1 MGTVVDMSKVNTTVI
16 KQAALKYL
24 KEGIDLDERGQSEKA
39 REKYRLAIEKLD
51 IGISILSR
59 KKDRTAED
67 EKLLQSQRHFHDE
80 ASERVKALMKKAPIA
95 AASKTPI
102 PIGAAQPKRTIR
114 SVLGGLCRKL
124 FGLTT
129 SPPAAKLSEGQPERP
144 AAMHALKSPKG
155 SGGVAGVKKPPTPV
169 NLNAMKGVDKKLALR
184 ICDDALDA
192 APGVRWNDI
201 AGLEGAKKHLHEA
214 VILPRLKPDIFQGLR
229 APPKGILLFGPPGTG
244 KTLLAK
250 AVATEA
256 NARFFAIS
264 ASSLTSKWVGEGE
277 KLVRALFA
285 VAYSVQPSIVF
296 IDEIDSILTARTEG
310 ENEASRRLKTEFLT
324 QFDGVSSSSGHVL
337 FMGATNRPQEIDD
350 AALRRFT
357 KRVYIP
363 LPDDAARA
371 SLVSHLLKGQ
381 CHSVKGAELRS
392 VVSFTTGYSGSD
404 LAALCK
410 EAAMGPVREA
420 GANIAHVSAKDLR
433 PIAAKDF
440 KAALRVVRPS
450 VPAASW

>member
-1 MGTVVDMSKVNTTVI
+1 MSKVNTTVI

-102 PIGAAQPKRTIR
+102 PIGAAQPKRT
-114 SVLGGLCRKL
+114 
-124 FGLTT
+124 
-129 SPPAAKLSEGQPERP
+129 KLSEGQPERP

-450 VPAASW
+450 VPAASLKSYEKWNEQYGVSGTGF

>member
-102 PIGAAQPKRTIR
+102 PIGAAQPKRT
-114 SVLGGLCRKL
+114 
-124 FGLTT
+124 
-129 SPPAAKLSEGQPERP
+129 KLSEGQPERP

-420 GANIAHVSAKDLR
+420 GANIA
-433 PIAAKDF
+433 
-440 KAALRVVRPS
+440 
-450 VPAASW
+450 

>member
-1 MGTVVDMSKVNTTVI
+1 
-16 KQAALKYL
+16 
-24 KEGIDLDERGQSEKA
+24 
-39 REKYRLAIEKLD
+39 
-51 IGISILSR
+51 
-59 KKDRTAED
+59 
-67 EKLLQSQRHFHDE
+67 
-80 ASERVKALMKKAPIA
+80 
-95 AASKTPI
+95 
-102 PIGAAQPKRTIR
+102 
-114 SVLGGLCRKL
+114 
-124 FGLTT
+124 
-129 SPPAAKLSEGQPERP
+129 
-144 AAMHALKSPKG
+144 MHALKSPKG

-450 VPAASW
+450 VPAASLKSYEKWNEQYGVSGTGF

>member
-102 PIGAAQPKRTIR
+102 PIGAAQPKRT
-114 SVLGGLCRKL
+114 
-124 FGLTT
+124 
-129 SPPAAKLSEGQPERP
+129 KLSEGQPERP